1 MYVYKWIK
9 LISEASY
16 LKKKREIDLFTATD
30 TSDFSKILI
39 STHTGKMKNAVDVYI
54 TCVA

>member
-9 LISEASY
+9 LISEASF
-16 LKKKREIDLFTATD
+16 LKKREIDLFTATD

-39 STHTGKMKNAVDVYI
+39 STSTGKMKNAVDVYI